1 MDTQHIAFSGFS
13 SEYAVDSEK
22 IPDAFVKVVG
32 ITHPSVV
39 VETGWAE
46 KMVDL
51 KKDAKIWLCGTKGV
65 TRVVI
70 VVCFTEGKSP
80 IAIPTEP
87 DEESLDK
94 DKHSAT
100 GTVNENTVGTA
111 TPHEPSQEL
120 TEEDANSRHDE
131 KIPSSIS
138 STNLP
143 SVEEDSAESSLIS
156 SITKATIFADLVASL
171 ISLHSNNTLTKPL
184 IGSVSG
190 TRHLFRANSTFKSII
205 EFYTTSFLP
214 PGDPSFRLSFA
225 DLLSPELASEHGLDP
240 EDGLDFDMAELRNV
254 VDAHMVDMCR
264 KRAGRRAKTLMKE
277 KGVWEKVMTF
287 AESKRKR
294 KRAGSGSGEDW
305 NEKRKK
311 Q

>member
-1 MDTQHIAFSGFS
+1 MDTEHIAFSGFS

-22 IPDAFVKVVG
+22 IPDAFVKLVG

-46 KMVDL
+46 KMADL
-51 KKDAKIWLCGTKGV
+51 RKDAKIWLCGTKGV

-94 DKHSAT
+94 DEHSAA
-100 GTVNENTVGTA
+100 GTVNQNTAGAA
-111 TPHEPSQEL
+111 TPHEPSQEP
-120 TEEDANSRHDE
+120 TAEDANSGHDE
-131 KIPSSIS
+131 KIPNSIS
-138 STNLP
+138 STTLP

-156 SITKATIFADLVASL
+156 SITKATIFTDLVASL
-171 ISLHSNNTLTKPL
+171 LSLHSNNSLTKPL
-184 IGSVSG
+184 LGPVSG
-190 TRHLFRANSTFKSII
+190 TLHLFRANSTFKSII

-214 PGDPSFRLSFA
+214 PRDPSFRLSFA
-225 DLLSPELASEHGLDP
+225 DLLSPELASKHGLDP
-240 EDGLDFDMAELRNV
+240 EDGLDFDMAELRDV
-254 VDAHMVDMCR
+254 ADAQMVDMCR
-264 KRAGRRAKTLMKE
+264 ERAGRWAKTLMKE
-277 KGVWEKVMTF
+277 KGVWGKAVTS
-287 AESKRKR
+287 AERMRR
-294 KRAGSGSGEDW
+294 KRARSGSGEDW